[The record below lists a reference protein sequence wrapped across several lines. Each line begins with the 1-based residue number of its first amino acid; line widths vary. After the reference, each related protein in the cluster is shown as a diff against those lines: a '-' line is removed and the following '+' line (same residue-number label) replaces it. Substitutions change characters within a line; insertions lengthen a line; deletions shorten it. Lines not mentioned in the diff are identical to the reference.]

1 MTRFTDEILEHL
13 GIDLPSEVSRRKF
26 LKIFGGGI
34 VVTVSANDLL
44 ALQEAPAR
52 RRFGRTLPDDF
63 NAFLRVGEDGRVTCF
78 TGKIEMGQGVVTS
91 LAQMLADELEVSLDS
106 VDMVMGDTDLCP
118 WDMGTFGSM
127 STRFFGPPL
136 RAAAAEAR
144 EVLLEQAAER
154 LDVPVDQLM
163 VSDGVV
169 SITADPEKKISYAEI
184 AKGQKIARRLDR
196 KAVLES
202 VENFTIA
209 GRPVNRTDAVAKVTG
224 DAKFSGDIRR
234 KGMLYASL
242 LRPPAHGATLGE
254 VDASGIEA
262 VAGAAMVVDG
272 DLVAVLHETPDG
284 AQRAIEKVVAAWETP
299 KLDLDEDTIFEHL
312 LKVAPAGE
320 ALERGGDLD
329 VGMSVSNV
337 EARHTYLDGY
347 VAHAPLETHTAV
359 AEIVDGRCTIWAST
373 QTPFR
378 LQTEAAEALGWPE
391 DKVRVV
397 PPFVGG
403 GFGGKSA
410 NRQAIEAARL
420 AKRTGRPVQVAW
432 SRAEEFFYDTFRP
445 AAVVKID
452 AGVGEGGR
460 ITYWDYKTYFA
471 GSRGADHFY
480 DIPHHRTVAAPGGWR
495 GGPGTHPFATG
506 AWRAPGNNTNTF
518 ARESHIDIL
527 AVQAGIDPVE
537 FRLRNLTD
545 KKMRQVLETTANRF
559 GWLEAGAPSGR
570 GQGLAL
576 GIDAGTYVGL
586 AVEVD
591 VDQPTGKV
599 TVKRMVCAQ
608 NMGLAIN
615 PEGAT
620 IQMEGCLTM
629 GLGYALAEQ
638 VRFSGGEI
646 LDTNFDTY
654 EIPRFSWLPEIE
666 TFIIDAED
674 DPPQGGGEPAIV
686 VVGAAIAN
694 AIYDA
699 VGARVYRMPMTAERV
714 LFAMER
720 SQRA

>member
-1 MTRFTDEILEHL
+1 MTRLTNEILEHL
-13 GIDLPSEVSRRKF
+13 GIDLPSEVSRRRF

-52 RRFGRTLPDDF
+52 RRFGRALPDDF
-63 NAFLRVGEDGRVTCF
+63 NAFLRVGEDGRVSCF

-91 LAQMLADELEVSLDS
+91 LAQMLADELEVSVET

-144 EVLLEQAAER
+144 EVLLELAAVKLSAPR
-154 LDVPVDQLM
+154 DQLA
-163 VSDGVV
+163 VADGVV
-169 SITADPEKKISYAEI
+169 FLTAEPEQKITYAELS
-184 AKGQKIARRLDR
+184 KGQKIARRLDR

-202 VENFTIA
+202 VEKFSIV
-209 GRPVNRTDAVAKVTG
+209 GRPVNRTDAAAKVTG
-224 DAKFSGDIRR
+224 EAKFAGDIRR
-234 KGMLYASL
+234 EGMLYARL
-242 LRPPAHGATLGE
+242 LRPPAHGAILSG

-262 VAGAAMVVDG
+262 IDGATMVVDG
-272 DLVAVLHETPDG
+272 DLVAVLHATPDG
-284 AQRAIEKVVAAWETP
+284 AERAIAEVAAKWETP
-299 KLDLDEDTIFEHL
+299 ELDLDEDSIFEHL

-320 ALERGGDLD
+320 TVDRGGDLNS
-329 VGMSVSNV
+329 GMSMSIA

-347 VAHAPLETHTAV
+347 VAHAPIETHTAV
-359 AEIVDGRCTIWAST
+359 AEFVDGRCTIWAST

-378 LQTEAAEALGWPE
+378 LQTEAAEALGLPE
-391 DKVRVV
+391 GKVRVM

-403 GFGGKSA
+403 GFGGKTA

-420 AKRTGRPVQVAW
+420 AKQTGRPVQVAW
-432 SRAEEFFYDTFRP
+432 SRAEEFFFDTFRP
-445 AAVVKID
+445 AAVVTID

-460 ITYWDYKTYFA
+460 LTFWDYTTYFA
-471 GSRGADHFY
+471 GARGAEHFY
-480 DIPHHRTVAAPGGWR
+480 DIPHHRTVDSPGGWR

-518 ARESHIDIL
+518 ARESHLDIL
-527 AVQAGIDPVE
+527 AAQAGVDPVE
-537 FRLRNLTD
+537 FRLENLRD
-545 KKMRQVLETTANRF
+545 AKMERVLKTVATKF
-559 GWLEAGAPSGR
+559 GWKVAKAPSGR
-570 GQGLAL
+570 GQGVAL

-586 AVEVD
+586 AVEVA
-591 VDQPTGKV
+591 VDRATGKV
-599 TVKRMVCAQ
+599 TVERMVCAQ
-608 NMGLAIN
+608 DMGLAIN

-629 GLGYALAEQ
+629 GLGYALAEE
-638 VRFSGGEI
+638 VRFSGGRV

-666 TFIIDAED
+666 TVIIDAKG

-699 VGARVYRMPMTAERV
+699 VGARLYRMPMTAERV
-714 LFAMER
+714 QVAMER
-720 SQRA
+720 SRTT

>member
-1 MTRFTDEILEHL
+1 MTRFTNDILEHL

-44 ALQEAPAR
+44 ALQEAPVR
-52 RRFGRTLPDDF
+52 RRFGRALPDDF

-91 LAQMLADELEVSLDS
+91 LAQMLADELEVVLES

-127 STRFFGPPL
+127 TTRFFGPPL

-144 EVLLEQAAER
+144 EVLLELAAEKLEAPR
-154 LDVPVDQLM
+154 DQLT
-163 VSDGVV
+163 VSAGVV
-169 SITADPEKKISYAEI
+169 SNTADPEQKISYAEI
-184 AKGQKIARRLDR
+184 AKGQTIARRLDR

-202 VENFTIA
+202 VESFTIV
-209 GRPVNRTDAVAKVTG
+209 GRPVNRTDAIAKVTG
-224 DAKFSGDIRR
+224 NAEFSGDIRR
-234 KGMLYASL
+234 DGMLYACL

-262 VAGAAMVVDG
+262 VNGATMVVDG
-272 DLVAVLHETPDG
+272 DLVAVLHATPDG
-284 AQRAIEKVVAAWETP
+284 AQRAIESIEATWQTP
-299 KLDLDEDTIFEHL
+299 ELDLDEDSIFEHL

-320 ALERGGDLD
+320 SLDRGGDLSS
-329 VGMSVSNV
+329 GMSVSNA

-347 VAHAPLETHTAV
+347 VAHAPIETHTAV
-359 AEIVDGRCTIWAST
+359 AEFVDGRCTIWAST

-378 LQTEAAEALGWPE
+378 LQTEAAEVLGLAE
-391 DKVRVV
+391 DKVRVI

-403 GFGGKSA
+403 GSGGKTA

-460 ITYWDYKTYFA
+460 ISYWDYTTYFA

-527 AVQAGIDPVE
+527 AVEAGIDPVE
-537 FRLRNLTD
+537 FRLRNLAD

-570 GQGLAL
+570 GQGIAL

-586 AVEVD
+586 AAEVEVE
-591 VDQPTGKV
+591 QSTGKV
-599 TVKRMVCAQ
+599 TVERLVCAQ

-638 VRFSGGEI
+638 VRFSGGKI

-654 EIPRFSWLPEIE
+654 EIPRFSWLPKIE
-666 TFIIDAED
+666 TVIIEAEN
-674 DPPQGGGEPAIV
+674 DPPQGGGEPAII

-694 AIYDA
+694 AIFDA

-714 LFAMER
+714 REAMRR
-720 SQRA
+720 STL